1 MRGAELRY
9 EIDKIQAS
17 QRLDL
22 NLEKG
27 RIRDELLT
35 QNSKSIQT
43 GARLFCYTG
52 QPSMCVALN
61 RWHAQR
67 FGSTRRSTACARRLR
82 CALTLREPAVQGAHA
97 SASPVAGEQE
107 RHHPL
112 LRRRGGINNRRGPR
126 HPSPGFVEPLLS
138 YLSGRGGSVAAASPG
153 ALAGAA
159 WEFGQAGR
167 GQE

>member
-43 GARLFCYTG
+43 GARLFCCTG
-52 QPSMCVALN
+52 RLLAS
-61 RWHAQR
+61 
-67 FGSTRRSTACARRLR
+67 LR
-82 CALTLREPAVQGAHA
+82 CVWR
-97 SASPVAGEQE
+97 
-107 RHHPL
+107 
-112 LRRRGGINNRRGPR
+112 
-126 HPSPGFVEPLLS
+126 
-138 YLSGRGGSVAAASPG
+138 
-153 ALAGAA
+153 
-159 WEFGQAGR
+159 
-167 GQE
+167 